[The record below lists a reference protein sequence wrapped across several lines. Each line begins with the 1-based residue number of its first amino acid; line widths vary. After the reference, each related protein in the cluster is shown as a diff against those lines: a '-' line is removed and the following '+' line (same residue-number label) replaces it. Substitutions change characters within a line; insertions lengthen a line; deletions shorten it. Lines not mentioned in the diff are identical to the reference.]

1 MNNYLDI
8 IIDILENEQ
17 FKKLSNYSHHG
28 DNRKNHCIRVSYYSY
43 KISKKLNLDYES
55 VARAGLLHDFF
66 LVDYKSLNILE
77 GIKLLINHP
86 KIALNNSKNYFD
98 ISKKE
103 ENIIYS
109 HMFPI
114 RISLP
119 KNRES
124 IIVNFVDKSLAFYER
139 FQSIKNTLINKENKT
154 SRLEELYNY

>member
-1 MNNYLDI
+1 MKQYINI
-8 IIDILENEQ
+8 VKDILDNEQ
-17 FKKLSNYSHHG
+17 FKKLSDYPHHG

-43 KISKKLNLDYES
+43 KIAKRINIDYKS

-66 LVDYKSLNILE
+66 LVDYKKISLTDSIS
-77 GIKLLINHP
+77 LLINHP
-86 KIALNNSKNYFD
+86 KISLNNSKKYFD